1 MTLTSSGAAA
11 TASVGGSP
19 YDIVASAAV
28 GTGLANYTITY
39 IDGELTVEA
48 KALTITADDL
58 TKTYGDFITFAGTEF
73 STSGLVN
80 ADTVD
85 SVTLTSSGAAATA
98 SVGGARTTS
107 SPARRSGPVWP
118 TTRSPTSMAS

>member
-58 TKTYGDFITFAGTEF
+58 TKTYGDSITFLGTE
-73 STSGLVN
+73 L
-80 ADTVD
+80 AP
-85 SVTLTSSGAAATA
+85 AAW
-98 SVGGARTTS
+98 SM
-107 SPARRSGPVWP
+107 P
-118 TTRSPTSMAS
+118 TRSTA